1 LKLLKNSNPADRNRA
16 SNPGSKVMQTKP
28 IQQQQ
33 SQIFEGDVADQ
44 RRKHLLRKQA
54 EQQQLQMD

>member
-1 LKLLKNSNPADRNRA
+1 LLTNDHVADRIRV
-16 SNPGSKVMQTKP
+16 SKPGPKPAPTMP

-33 SQIFEGDVADQ
+33 SQISEDEVANQ

>member
-1 LKLLKNSNPADRNRA
+1 
-16 SNPGSKVMQTKP
+16 MP

-33 SQIFEGDVADQ
+33 SQINEGDVANQ